1 VNVSARTRAFLACAA
16 ALFAA
21 GCGGTLDAGSDVLGE
36 QLPVGPKNPIILCND
51 NVYDNWQGEYAL
63 LLAVANHQ
71 PLAGI
76 VVSTGSSWQDVD
88 ANVSGWQGLLG
99 RARDSGL
106 TNVPDPVRSTSQILR
121 RPADGSIESTVSNDS
136 EGARFIVETSRR
148 LASAERPVVVATG
161 GRLTDVA
168 DAYLIDP
175 TVAERIVV
183 VSSLGTGFSE
193 SSQLAR
199 MGVPNG
205 EEDTWADTVT
215 VQRLRYVQVSARYD
229 QLTDVPAERVMEL
242 PQNPLGEW
250 IGAKRTEILSTQL
263 AADQVSA
270 IAVGIPE
277 FVKGV
282 VRVSP
287 FGFERDQPTLAPDPK
302 GSAWLVSESDGTAA
316 TDRLWQLLG
325 DPATFGN

>member
-1 VNVSARTRAFLACAA
+1 VSVKGSTRAFLACGAV
-16 ALFAA
+16 LFAV

-51 NVYDNWQGEYAL
+51 NVYDNWHGEYAL

-76 VVSTGSSWQDVD
+76 VVSTGSQWQDLD
-88 ANVSGWQGLLG
+88 ANVSGWQGLVA
-99 RARDSGL
+99 RARESGL
-106 TNVPDPVRSTSQILR
+106 TNVPDPVRSAGPILR
-121 RPADGSIESTVSNDS
+121 RPTDGTIESTVANDS

-175 TVAERIVV
+175 TVAERIIV

-193 SSQLAR
+193 SAQLAR

-205 EEDTWADTVT
+205 EEDTWSDTIT
-215 VQRLRYVQVSARYD
+215 IQRLRYVQVSARYD
-229 QLTDVPAERVMEL
+229 QLTDVPAERVMDL
-242 PQNPLGEW
+242 PQNPLGDW
-250 IGAKRTEILSTQL
+250 ISAKRTEIFSIQL

-270 IAVGIPE
+270 IAVGVPE

-282 VRVSP
+282 VRVSQL
-287 FGFERDQPTLAPDPK
+287 GLDRDQPTLSADPD
-302 GSAWLVSESDGTAA
+302 GNAWLVSESDGAAA
-316 TDRLWQLLG
+316 TDRFWQLLD